1 MSFPGCARVGCGN
14 FSVGPMNDSTISA
27 VVAELAPLILGRAPG
42 KIFQLD
48 QQSIAIDFGFRHEGY
63 LFISVNP
70 ALPRLYLIK
79 RRVRDLEKQSSPLNQ
94 FSAALRKELSQTRV
108 AAIEKIAA
116 DRIVQLKFAGVD
128 EIGRQK
134 LRSLVVQ
141 LTGGSANLLLLDQDD
156 VILAQMRRRSANQTG
171 DLRYQPPATMQ
182 RGKSK
187 ASEDLAEPGKAS
199 EGKSASEALD
209 DYFTKLVVEK
219 AAESR
224 LNEAR
229 ADLRKEI
236 SRRQKLLK
244 QLREDLAT
252 HVDAEQQKR
261 IGDLLL
267 ANVGS
272 AKRRGSRL
280 RLVDY
285 FADGAPE
292 FEIELDQ
299 KTSIPEEA
307 ARRFAMFSRSKR
319 ARKQIGARIEKVTS
333 EITELERRG
342 QELES
347 AGASAAPPQPVPA
360 TGPTSRHR
368 AQEAK
373 RIPGTRRYVSADGF
387 EMLVGRAAKDNDH
400 LTFKVAKPN
409 DLWLHAA
416 DYAGSHV
423 IVRNATRKPIPHRTL
438 IEAAQ
443 LAAYFSRANKDPKVD
458 VHYTE
463 RKFVSKTKGAAP
475 GLVRMSRFKNITVAP
490 KEAGERIV

>member
-1 MSFPGCARVGCGN
+1 
-14 FSVGPMNDSTISA
+14 MNDSTIST
-27 VVAELAPLILGRAPG
+27 VVAELGQSILGRAPG

-48 QQSIAIDFGFRHEGY
+48 QQSIAIDFGFRQEGY

-79 RRVRDLEKQSSPLNQ
+79 RRVRDLEKQSLPLNQ
-94 FSAALRKELSQTRV
+94 FSTTLRKELAQTRV
-108 AAIEKIAA
+108 TGIEKIAG
-116 DRIVQLKFAGVD
+116 DRIVRLNFRGVD

-134 LRSLVVQ
+134 LRTLIVQ
-141 LTGGSANLLLLDQDD
+141 LTGRSANLLLLDENE
-156 VILAQMRRRSANQTG
+156 VILAQMRRQVDQSAHG
-171 DLRYQPPATMQ
+171 RYQMPAATK
-182 RGKSK
+182 GKSNTNDD
-187 ASEDLAEPGKAS
+187 AAAITTPS
-199 EGKSASEALD
+199 EGKSVSETLD
-209 DYFTKLVVEK
+209 EYFTKLAVEK

-224 LNEAR
+224 LNQAR
-229 ADLRKEI
+229 AKLRQEVT
-236 SRRQKLLK
+236 RRKKLLK

-252 HVDAEQQKR
+252 HTNAEDQKR

-267 ANVGS
+267 ANVG
-272 AKRRGSRL
+272 AKRHNGRV

-285 FADGAPE
+285 FAEGAPE
-292 FEIELDQ
+292 FEIELDE

-307 ARRFAMFSRSKR
+307 SRRFATFSRSKR
-319 ARKQIGARIEKVTS
+319 ARKQIAARIEKVRS
-333 EITELERRG
+333 ELAELERSEPDAFPAQPGSQPASSARG
-342 QELES
+342 SRPTVREGVSKRSLES
-347 AGASAAPPQPVPA
+347 
-360 TGPTSRHR
+360 
-368 AQEAK
+368 K

-416 DYAGSHV
+416 DYPGSHV
-423 IVRNATRKPIPHRTL
+423 IVRNATRKELPRRTL

-443 LAAYFSRANKDPKVD
+443 LAAYFSQANKDPKVD

-463 RKFVSKTKGAAP
+463 RKFVSKPKGAAP
-475 GLVRMSRFKNITVAP
+475 GLVRMARFKNITVKP